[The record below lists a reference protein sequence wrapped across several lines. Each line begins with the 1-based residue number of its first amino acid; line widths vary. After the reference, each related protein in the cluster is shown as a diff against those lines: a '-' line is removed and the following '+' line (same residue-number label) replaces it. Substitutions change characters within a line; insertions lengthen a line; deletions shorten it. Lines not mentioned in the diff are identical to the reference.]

1 MQTNAV
7 QSADGEEGGLS
18 WRLKKNAGEGARM
31 ATLSQPVLGLDCAG
45 AVGDAD
51 AHTEGVAGASGPLE
65 RVALLV
71 QTIERDIIPRL
82 MLAHREGDSVRAVV
96 ADAAPTERDVE
107 ILVGYL
113 VNGDANGASAFIR
126 RCREHG
132 VSAEAVL
139 LGLLAPA
146 ARRLGRMWEEDQ
158 CDFTVVTMGLWRLQ
172 RALHELSPA
181 FQIDAQPPADGKRVL
196 LAPVPGEQHTFG
208 LHIVAEFFRRAGWE
222 VVDGRFDTTDE
233 LIDLVRRQWFAV
245 IGISVACER
254 WLPVLQDA
262 VEGLRAR
269 SKNDEV
275 SIILGGPLFL
285 KYPELLDRTGA
296 DAVATD
302 AQRAVELAQGMVS
315 MQRLAS

>member
-1 MQTNAV
+1 MAQ
-7 QSADGEEGGLS
+7 
-18 WRLKKNAGEGARM
+18 AGPR
-31 ATLSQPVLGLDCAG
+31 
-45 AVGDAD
+45 
-51 AHTEGVAGASGPLE
+51 E

-82 MLAHREGDSVRAVV
+82 MLAHREGDAARAVA
-96 ADAAPTERDVE
+96 ADAVPTDRDVE

-113 VNGDANGASAFIR
+113 VKGDANGASAFIR
-126 RCREHG
+126 RSREHG
-132 VSAEAVL
+132 VSAEGIL
-139 LGLLAPA
+139 LCLLAPA
-146 ARRLGRMWEEDQ
+146 ARRLGRLWEDDQ

-181 FQIDAQPPADGKRVL
+181 FQIDALPPADGKRVL

-222 VVDGRFDTTDE
+222 VVDGRFDTTEE
-233 LIDLVRRQWFAV
+233 LLEVVRRQWFAV
-245 IGISVACER
+245 VGISIACER

-269 SKNDEV
+269 SRNDEV

-285 KYPELLDRTGA
+285 EYPELLDRTDA

-302 AQRAVELAQGMVS
+302 ARRAVELAQGMVS

>member
-1 MQTNAV
+1 MTA
-7 QSADGEEGGLS
+7 
-18 WRLKKNAGEGARM
+18 
-31 ATLSQPVLGLDCAG
+31 LSQHVLGLDCAG
-45 AVGDAD
+45 AVGEASPDA
-51 AHTEGVAGASGPLE
+51 EGVAQAGPRE

-82 MLAHREGDSVRAVV
+82 MLAHREGDAARAVA
-96 ADAAPTERDVE
+96 ADAVPTDRDVE

-113 VNGDANGASAFIR
+113 VKGDANGASAFIR
-126 RCREHG
+126 RSREHG
-132 VSAEAVL
+132 VSAEGIL
-139 LGLLAPA
+139 LCLLAPA
-146 ARRLGRMWEEDQ
+146 ARRLGRLWEDDQ

-181 FQIDAQPPADGKRVL
+181 FQIDALPPADGKRVL

-222 VVDGRFDTTDE
+222 VVDGRFDTTEE
-233 LIDLVRRQWFAV
+233 LLEVVRRQWFAV
-245 IGISVACER
+245 VGISIACER

-269 SKNDEV
+269 SRNDEV

-285 KYPELLDRTGA
+285 EYPELLDRTDA

-302 AQRAVELAQGMVS
+302 ARRAVELAQGMVS

>member
-1 MQTNAV
+1 MLRRP
-7 QSADGEEGGLS
+7 SATSRSS
-18 WRLKKNAGEGARM
+18 W
-31 ATLSQPVLGLDCAG
+31 
-45 AVGDAD
+45 
-51 AHTEGVAGASGPLE
+51 
-65 RVALLV
+65 
-71 QTIERDIIPRL
+71 
-82 MLAHREGDSVRAVV
+82 
-96 ADAAPTERDVE
+96 
-107 ILVGYL
+107 
-113 VNGDANGASAFIR
+113 
-126 RCREHG
+126 
-132 VSAEAVL
+132 
-139 LGLLAPA
+139 PA
-146 ARRLGRMWEEDQ
+146 ARRLGRLWEEDQ

-233 LIDLVRRQWFAV
+233 LIDVVRRQWFAV

>member
-7 QSADGEEGGLS
+7 QSADGDEAGIS
-18 WRLKKNAGEGARM
+18 WRFKKDAGEGARM
-31 ATLSQPVLGLDCAG
+31 TALSQHVLGLDCAG
-45 AVGDAD
+45 AVGEASPDA
-51 AHTEGVAGASGPLE
+51 EGVAQAGPRE

-82 MLAHREGDSVRAVV
+82 MLAHREGDAARAVA
-96 ADAAPTERDVE
+96 ADAVPTDRDVE

-113 VNGDANGASAFIR
+113 VKGDANGASAFIR
-126 RCREHG
+126 RSREHG
-132 VSAEAVL
+132 VSAEGIL
-139 LGLLAPA
+139 LCLLAPA
-146 ARRLGRMWEEDQ
+146 ARRLGRLWEDDQ

-181 FQIDAQPPADGKRVL
+181 FQIDALPPADGKRVL

-222 VVDGRFDTTDE
+222 VVDGRFDTTEE
-233 LIDLVRRQWFAV
+233 LLEVVRRQWFAV
-245 IGISVACER
+245 VGISIACER

-269 SKNDEV
+269 SRNDEV

-285 KYPELLDRTGA
+285 EYPELLDRTDA

-302 AQRAVELAQGMVS
+302 ARRAVELAQGMVS